1 MFLDAR
7 NFETVALVERLR
19 IFKWA
24 VEYGESACK
33 VHQILVTDVM
43 NMIVLDSLVWVEQLL
58 EVRSEDLRQHLV
70 KSRIVCTDQSKLRR
84 D

>member
-19 IFKWA
+19 IFKWT
-24 VEYGESACK
+24 VEYGEPACK

-43 NMIVLDSLVWVEQLL
+43 NMIVLDGLVWVEQLL

-70 KSRIVCTDQSKLRR
+70 KSRIVCADQSKLRR

>member
-19 IFKWA
+19 IFKWT

-43 NMIVLDSLVWVEQLL
+43 NMIVLDGLVWVE
-58 EVRSEDLRQHLV
+58 
-70 KSRIVCTDQSKLRR
+70 
-84 D
+84 

>member
-19 IFKWA
+19 IFKWT
-24 VEYGESACK
+24 VEYSESACK

-43 NMIVLDSLVWVEQLL
+43 NMIVLDGLVWVEQLL

-70 KSRIVCTDQSKLRR
+70 KS
-84 D
+84 